1 MRPDPDDIGPDA
13 DGDARVL
20 DLLSSMDDQD
30 AVRHQPPADLWD
42 SIAAR
47 LPSADQPTVIT
58 SPEPDDVRV
67 APAARPRADRGS
79 VDPGS
84 IDPVVVDL
92 DARRERRWA
101 PLVAAAAV
109 VVLAAGTFGVLT
121 SLDDP
126 PTQEL
131 VASVELE
138 ALQDRGTGE
147 AELVSVDGEQRL
159 VVRADDLGPSPE
171 GTHYEMWLIDAG
183 ITDIRSVGVL
193 PDGVEEIEVPVPAGV
208 DPEQFPIVDIN
219 VQQDGQE
226 QHSGVDTSVL
236 RGEF

>member
-1 MRPDPDDIGPDA
+1 MRPDPDELGPDA

-20 DLLSSMDDQD
+20 DVLSSMDDQD
-30 AVRHQPPADLWD
+30 GVRHQPPADLWD

-47 LPSADQPTVIT
+47 LAGADQPTVIT

-67 APAARPRADRGS
+67 APAAGT
-79 VDPGS
+79 VG
-84 IDPVVVDL
+84 DPVVVDL

-109 VVLAAGTFGVLT
+109 VALAAGTFGVLT

-131 VASVELE
+131 VAAVELE

-147 AELVSVDGEQRL
+147 VELVTVDGEQRL

>member
-1 MRPDPDDIGPDA
+1 MRPDPDELGPDA

-20 DLLSSMDDQD
+20 DVLSSMDDQD

-47 LPSADQPTVIT
+47 LPGADQPTVIT

-67 APAARPRADRGS
+67 VPAVGS
-79 VDPGS
+79 VV
-84 IDPVVVDL
+84 DPVVVDL

-109 VVLAAGTFGVLT
+109 VALAAGTFGVLT

-131 VASVELE
+131 VAAVELE

-147 AELVSVDGEQRL
+147 AELVTVDGEQRL